1 MQQTRGP
8 FPSRELGRKLKESP
22 VENAHEHIN
31 NALELLKFKHKSLYA
46 FVTARKEYFYV
57 TFNKGD
63 KEFFVTLK
71 SNVQHMAEGVDNDE
85 EEDED
90 EDGDFDKMASSS
102 SSSAAAAAPKRSGSG
117 GKQSYS
123 EEKLQQMTVKA
134 LRELLREAG
143 VSSSGTKAVLIERS
157 VGLQTANN
165 K

>member
-1 MQQTRGP
+1 MLQQTRGP

-22 VENAHEHIN
+22 VENAHENIN

-46 FVTARKEYFYV
+46 FVTARKEHFYV

-71 SNVQHMAEGVDNDE
+71 SNVQHMAEGVDNE
-85 EEDED
+85 EEDDD
-90 EDGDFDKMASSS
+90 EEGDFDKMASSS
-102 SSSAAAAAPKRSGSG
+102 SAPKRSGSG
-117 GKQSYS
+117 SKQSYS

-157 VGLQTANN
+157 IGLQTANN

>member
-1 MQQTRGP
+1 M
-8 FPSRELGRKLKESP
+8 KESP
-22 VENAHEHIN
+22 VENAHENIN

-71 SNVQHMAEGVDNDE
+71 SNVQHMSEGVDNDE
-85 EEDED
+85 EDDED

-102 SSSAAAAAPKRSGSG
+102 SAAAPKRSGSG

-157 VGLQTANN
+157 LGLQTANN